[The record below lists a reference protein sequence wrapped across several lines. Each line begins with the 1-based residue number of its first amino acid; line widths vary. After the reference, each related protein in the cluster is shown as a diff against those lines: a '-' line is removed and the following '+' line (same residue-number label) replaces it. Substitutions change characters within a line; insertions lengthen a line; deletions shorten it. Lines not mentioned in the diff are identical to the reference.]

1 MDTIHHLL
9 RLNVEIEGALL
20 VLANRD
26 NEIALRILDEKTKEF
41 SEIVDYLA
49 HPEEKS
55 FDPSE
60 KEVSDFTPKAK
71 DNIVVNTIPTDK
83 SPVLSNVEKSETFEA
98 KIISSQFPSE
108 DNGTNS
114 YSEEDLNSE
123 SAAMGKVL
131 KEEKGNI
138 ATSVSNDLK
147 KDNSF
152 EKQAITEKQEV
163 TELQENKRAEAS
175 EPINA
180 SVGKKEEETT
190 RISSPQREKIRL
202 DEMLS
207 RKEARNLSKAFT
219 INDRFRFQLH
229 IFDGDKEA
237 FNNTLEVLSSLND
250 YDSAIT
256 YLSGIL
262 DIDTEDQDTADFL
275 AIVQNHFGVR

>member
-60 KEVSDFTPKAK
+60 KKVSDFTPKAK
-71 DNIVVNTIPTDK
+71 DNIVDNTIPTDK
-83 SPVLSNVEKSETFEA
+83 SPVLSNVKKSETFEA
-98 KIISSQFPSE
+98 KIISSQFSSE
-108 DNGTNS
+108 DNGTDS

-138 ATSVSNDLK
+138 TKPVSNDQK

-163 TELQENKRAEAS
+163 TELQENKRTEAS

-190 RISSPQREKIRL
+190 RISGHQREKIRL